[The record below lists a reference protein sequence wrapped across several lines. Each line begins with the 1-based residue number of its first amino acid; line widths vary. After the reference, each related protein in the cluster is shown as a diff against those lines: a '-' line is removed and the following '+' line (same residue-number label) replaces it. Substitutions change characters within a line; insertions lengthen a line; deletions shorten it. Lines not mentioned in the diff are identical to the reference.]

1 MGGAQAN
8 LTGIRDLGAIS
19 APALAPGFQAMG
31 EALGQA
37 GPLLLQMARVIMP
50 ALSQVM
56 ERLAPVIP
64 ALFQAFMP
72 FAGVLAQI
80 AAPIASIVANMA
92 PLAPV
97 IMGTVIAV
105 KVLGAALIAGKA
117 AMMVFSVAQGVA
129 AAATGVGTAALA
141 GNTIALGA
149 HKAATVASTIASRA
163 LGVAMTLGWNGEDIY
178 RGRRRCRRRDLERS
192 SRRPKLGSGCGRR
205 SGRPSSTRRR
215 WPGSGS
221 RTRSARLGSSS
232 GHGWWSGGTAG
243 RALSTFVGAVKT
255 VWTAIQ
261 PAVTWLAKL
270 WLTVQ
275 KFNFTVAIAALKG
288 LGAVIGWLWT
298 NVVVPAFKGIALA
311 VETWWA
317 GVQVVWNLAK
327 PAIQAIGDVIM
338 WLWHNVAVPAFEA
351 IKTAVTT
358 WWDGVQ
364 HVWGLFQTGVDTVGK
379 AITTLKDGFTTG
391 FNAIKGVVETVWN
404 FISGVLEKIKSG
416 IGGVVDKLNSIPG
429 LNVLIPGGNAD
440 GRSPGFARGTV
451 SKRGVVSGPGSGTSD
466 SILAR
471 ISDGEGIVKASAMKA
486 GGGVLVSALN
496 AGWTPTA
503 EQMHQLFRIRRR
515 RRRAGDPVASLHVEE
530 GIPRSRV
537 DQRRQRPARRS
548 RRARDRQ
555 RGRHYDPEL
564 RVRRGHRDRE
574 QDPGVLAEERGPA
587 QRQRHHLARAVLRL
601 RRRPGHREAIRR
613 PRRRHREPLRPP
625 ARHPG
630 RRARRRRDADRGARH
645 EFDHRPGQF
654 VVVELVDVA
663 GRFDVRHPVRT
674 RRTGRSLRRRIR

>member
-1 MGGAQAN
+1 MGGLQPRFTQLATTMGKLGSEVAGALASPANAAALDKMFAASDTFFSKFLGESGLSGAIGGLVQFAATAADTFKGVGAGINEQLLKFGEWLRGISPAQMIAAFAALKAVVSN
-8 LTGIRDLGAIS
+8 IWAVLKPILTGIRDLGAIS
-19 APALAPGFQAMG
+19 APALAPGFQAIG
-31 EALGQA
+31 QALGQA

-80 AAPIASIVANMA
+80 APPIASIVANMA

-163 LGVAMTLGWNGEDIY
+163 LGVAMTFALGPIGLMPTIVAVVAVGAAIWAFFTKTETGKRLWEKIWPAVVNAAKVAWQWIKDTLGKAWEQIGPSLMRIGE
-178 RGRRRCRRRDLERS
+178 
-192 SRRPKLGSGCGRR
+192 
-205 SGRPSSTRRR
+205 
-215 WPGSGS
+215 
-221 RTRSARLGSSS
+221 
-232 GHGWWSGGTAG
+232 TAKQ
-243 RALSTFVGAVKT
+243 AFSTFVGAVKT

-338 WLWHNVAVPAFEA
+338 WPAA
-351 IKTAVTT
+351 
-358 WWDGVQ
+358 
-364 HVWGLFQTGVDTVGK
+364 
-379 AITTLKDGFTTG
+379 
-391 FNAIKGVVETVWN
+391 
-404 FISGVLEKIKSG
+404 
-416 IGGVVDKLNSIPG
+416 
-429 LNVLIPGGNAD
+429 
-440 GRSPGFARGTV
+440 
-451 SKRGVVSGPGSGTSD
+451 
-466 SILAR
+466 
-471 ISDGEGIVKASAMKA
+471 
-486 GGGVLVSALN
+486 
-496 AGWTPTA
+496 
-503 EQMHQLFRIRRR
+503 
-515 RRRAGDPVASLHVEE
+515 
-530 GIPRSRV
+530 
-537 DQRRQRPARRS
+537 
-548 RRARDRQ
+548 
-555 RGRHYDPEL
+555 
-564 RVRRGHRDRE
+564 
-574 QDPGVLAEERGPA
+574 
-587 QRQRHHLARAVLRL
+587 
-601 RRRPGHREAIRR
+601 
-613 PRRRHREPLRPP
+613 
-625 ARHPG
+625 
-630 RRARRRRDADRGARH
+630 
-645 EFDHRPGQF
+645 
-654 VVVELVDVA
+654 
-663 GRFDVRHPVRT
+663 
-674 RRTGRSLRRRIR
+674 